1 MASKLGTRR
10 FPLEG
15 PLTRHRL
22 RNPHLQLGLV
32 FFLLVLVP
40 SCLLGYFSLRAVENE
55 RRASAARLLADRAGD
70 AEIAARAIHGELAT
84 LENAW
89 KGLVPRNVGW
99 ESRADEM
106 ITTVSGVK
114 GLAFVRAGHLLHV
127 SGRQL
132 YPPDTPTES
141 AATPLE
147 LQSLDA
153 EDAERFQEL
162 LAAAEAAEFDGDD
175 AAAAQ
180 RAYEALLAVAQTPG
194 LQAIARA
201 GIGRAHIRARHWD
214 AAIQVFEVILRE
226 NADAYDLDNQPLR
239 LQALQQI
246 ARAQQERG
254 AALAAAEALVT
265 LYEDLVQSS
274 DAIGRLQYDIFVERI
289 EERLGRLLPR
299 PSPPEWRALQAR
311 YDAVRGRP
319 KKQVGSQYF
328 AHKLSRKLIRA
339 SLDGLAYSTEVR
351 YVSDTAEGRPFLLA
365 YLYLPDASGTTV
377 AGLVGFEIDLEE
389 MNRTLLPAI
398 LERQQRPGDA
408 RLAMVDGEG
417 RRLEGGHGI
426 AGPPLVS
433 RNLDFPLDFWSV
445 AVWSPALA
453 SGGRPVDFRT
463 KVFLYFVFLLLVTIA
478 AGTTLL
484 VVGWRRQAQLARL
497 KTGLVSRVSHELRT
511 PLTSIRMY
519 GELLEEGGDSL
530 SPVQRLQHLKT
541 IRRECDRLQRLIDQV
556 LDFARRERGIAAAPL
571 EFEEIGALVQGVA
584 EGFRAQ
590 AENGGFQYTIE
601 VEPDLPELRLDA
613 DAVRQ
618 ALLNLLAN
626 AVQYSED
633 ERRLAVRAFRRG
645 AEVAVQVQDHG
656 IGVDPLEQ
664 KRIFEDFY
672 RGEAGGS
679 SHHAGL
685 GLGLA
690 VVRRVAEAHR
700 GRVTVDSRRGQGATF
715 TLWFPVQPPGEAR
728 AQRSAARWRF
738 GELRHG

>member
-1 MASKLGTRR
+1 MTS
-10 FPLEG
+10 
-15 PLTRHRL
+15 HRL
-22 RNPHLQLGLV
+22 RNPHVQLGLV

-55 RRASAARLLADRAGD
+55 RIASAERLLADRAGD
-70 AEIAARAIHGELAT
+70 AEVAGRAIHGELGA
-84 LENAW
+84 LERAW
-89 KGLVPRNVGW
+89 KGLVPRHVGW

-106 ITTVSGVK
+106 ITAVSKVK
-114 GLAFVRAGHLLHV
+114 GQAFVRTGHLLHV
-127 SGRQL
+127 SGHQL
-132 YPPDTPTES
+132 YPPNSAQET
-141 AATPLE
+141 AATSPE

-153 EDAERFQEL
+153 AEAERFQEL
-162 LAAAEAAEFDGDD
+162 LSAAESAEFDGGD
-175 AAAAQ
+175 AAAAL
-180 RAYEALLAVAQTPG
+180 RAYETLLAAARTPG

-201 GIGRAHIRARHWD
+201 GIGRSHIRARSWD

-226 NADAYDLDNQPLR
+226 HADVYDLDNQPLR
-239 LQALQQI
+239 LQALLQI

-254 AALAAAEALVT
+254 VALSAAEALVT
-265 LYEDLVQSS
+265 LYEDLVQHS

-299 PSPPEWRALQAR
+299 PTPAEWRDLQAR

-339 SLDGLAYSTEVR
+339 SLDGLSYSTEVR
-351 YVSDTAEGRPFLLA
+351 YVSDTVEGRPFLLA

-377 AGLVGFEIDLEE
+377 AGLVGFEVDLEE
-389 MNRTLLPAI
+389 MHRTLLTSI
-398 LERQQRPGDA
+398 LERQQRPGDV

-417 RRLEGGHGI
+417 RRLDGGTS
-426 AGPPLVS
+426 AADTPLVS
-433 RNLDFPLDFWSV
+433 RSLDFPLDFWSV

-453 SGGRPVDFRT
+453 ASGRPVDFRT
-463 KVFLYFVFLLLVTIA
+463 KVYLYFVFLLLVTIA

-484 VVGWRRQAQLARL
+484 VVGLRRQANLARL

-519 GELLEEGGDSL
+519 GELLEERGESL
-530 SPVQRLQHLKT
+530 SPEQRLQHLKT

-556 LDFARRERGIAAAPL
+556 LDFARRERGIAPAL
-571 EFEEIGALVQGVA
+571 MEFEEIGALVQGVA
-584 EGFRAQ
+584 EEFRAQ
-590 AENGGFQYTIE
+590 AEGSGFQYSIE

-626 AVQYSED
+626 AMQYSED

-645 AEVAVQVQDHG
+645 AEVGVQVQDHG

-664 KRIFEDFY
+664 SRIFEDFY
-672 RGEAGGS
+672 RVENSQGS
-679 SHHAGL
+679 HAGL

-700 GRVTVDSRRGQGATF
+700 GRVTVDSQRGQGATF

-728 AQRSAARWRF
+728 PQRSAARWRF